1 MVKFKERNNLDYWCI
16 LMKWLLLFL
25 YLIFILIVIFLE
37 RKRPTEALLW
47 VLILIC
53 LPYVGIV
60 LYLIF
65 GSTMA
70 IKLTSHFRHKRL
82 SKCKNDRINK
92 PTNDV
97 IDFPASEEDMQVAY
111 FNYRYN
117 NARLTSYNSY
127 DFYLDGKSH
136 YEKLFEDINNAT
148 ECIYVEF
155 YTIHHDEVG
164 EEFIKLLTKKANE
177 GLEVLVMI
185 DFIANISD
193 PPKMFKELKRAGGR
207 LIRIKPFLTHFRSHR
222 KIVVIDHEISYIGGM
237 NIGRKYVNMS
247 KKKNPWRDTQIRLVG
262 PCSTILD
269 EYFLADWLAS
279 IRRKYWDETVSYVD
293 NLPRIENKMN
303 DNLCQF
309 VVGGVDTNKESIKM
323 TYLAM
328 IRSAR
333 NKILIQTPY
342 FVPDPSI
349 LDALKTAVA
358 SGVEVVLTIAG
369 VKSSFFLD
377 PVTTY
382 YVGNLMEYGAKVY
395 KYNGYIHAKTIIIDN
410 ELCAIGS
417 VNMDQRSFTI
427 DDEICGIFFNN
438 EIVESYNNIYLN
450 DLANSKEYLYSEYLK
465 RGTKEKA
472 LEAIFLLFASIM

>member
-1 MVKFKERNNLDYWCI
+1 
-16 LMKWLLLFL
+16 MKWIFISI
-25 YLIFILIVIFLE
+25 YIIFILLVVFLE

-47 VLILIC
+47 VVILIC

-70 IKLTSHFRHKRL
+70 IKITAHFRRKRL
-82 SKCKNDRINK
+82 AKCKNERIMPIENK
-92 PTNDV
+92 K

-111 FNYRYN
+111 FNYCYN
-117 NARLTSYNSY
+117 NARLTCYNSY

-136 YEKLFEDINNAT
+136 YEKLFSDIENAS

-155 YTIHHDEVG
+155 YTIHNDVVG
-164 EEFIKLLTKKANE
+164 HKFVELLTKKANE
-177 GLEVLVMI
+177 GLDVFVMM

-193 PPKMFKELKRAGGR
+193 GPKMFREFKKAGGK

-237 NIGRKYVNMS
+237 NIGKKYINMS

-262 PCSTILD
+262 PCSSTLD
-269 EYFLADWLAS
+269 EYFLKDWLAS
-279 IRRKYWDETVSYVD
+279 IKRRDWDQTVNYID
-293 NLPRIENKMN
+293 NLPVIDNEMN
-303 DNLCQF
+303 ANLCQF

-333 NKILIQTPY
+333 NRILIQTPY
-342 FVPDPSI
+342 FVPDASV

-358 SGVEVVLTIAG
+358 SGVEVVLLIAG

-382 YVGNLMEYGAKVY
+382 FIGPLLEFGAKVY

-410 ELCAIGS
+410 EICAIGS

-427 DDEICGIFFNN
+427 DDEICGIFFDNN
-438 EIVESYNNIYLN
+438 IVSSYNDIYDN
-450 DLANSKEYLYSEYLK
+450 DISNSKEYTYDEYLK
-465 RGTKEKA
+465 RGNKEKA
-472 LEAIFLLFASIM
+472 LEAIFIPFASIM